1 MGLAVRGAPGSSPTG
16 DRMGA
21 GRSPSHER
29 RSGEAAIAVELTP
42 VAEPAQERSW
52 PSPLQIGLVL
62 LACVV
67 AGAVVGV
74 VWEVLTPLP
83 RLQVVGDRVLLPG
96 AEDETAVAADGW
108 FAVCAGV
115 AGIVSAVAVFVRVR
129 EARISVLAGLT
140 LGGLLAAVIAWRV
153 GVAVGPDSVRAEAAG
168 LSDGESFSGPLELS
182 AVGVLFTW
190 PLTAVITYFA
200 LAAGTDPHRPARGAS
215 STTLSS
221 TQGAHFPTTDGAR
234 FPTTVL
240 GPGYAIDEVDS
251 FFARLESGQ
260 VTADEAAQVRF
271 SSTRLTR
278 GYDEEA
284 VDAALDVTRRG

>member
-1 MGLAVRGAPGSSPTG
+1 M
-16 DRMGA
+16 
-21 GRSPSHER
+21 
-29 RSGEAAIAVELTP
+29 
-42 VAEPAQERSW
+42 
-52 PSPLQIGLVL
+52 L

-74 VWEVLTPLP
+74 VWELVTPLP
-83 RLQVVGDRVLLPG
+83 QFQVAGDRILLPA

-115 AGIVSAVAVFVRVR
+115 AGVVSAVVVVLRVR
-129 EARISVLAGLT
+129 EARLSVLAGLT

-153 GVAVGPDSVRAEAAG
+153 GVALGPDSVRAEAVG

-182 AVGVLFTW
+182 ALGVLFTW
-190 PLTAVITYFA
+190 SLTAVITYFA
-200 LAAGTDPHRPARGAS
+200 LAAGLDARHQRHAGS
-215 STTLSS
+215 STVLPS
-221 TQGAHFPTTDGAR
+221 TEVGRFPTTDGAR

-240 GPGYAIDEVDS
+240 GPGYAIDEVDR

-260 VTADEAAQVRF
+260 VTAEEAARVQF
-271 SSTRLTR
+271 SSTRLSR

-284 VDAALDVTRRG
+284 VDAALGALTQDHS